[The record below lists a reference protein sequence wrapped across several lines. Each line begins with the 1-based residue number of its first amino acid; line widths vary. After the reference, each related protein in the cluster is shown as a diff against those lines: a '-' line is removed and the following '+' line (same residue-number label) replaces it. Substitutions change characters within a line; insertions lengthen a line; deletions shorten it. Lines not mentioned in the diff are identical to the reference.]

1 MSLAT
6 LRAGWVLRSALI
18 ALVAISDGALAYTA
32 PTGCT
37 DISQVPVTKNI
48 EFGAGIQAIFAQF
61 SVSPAVGCADCHTT
75 AGGPAG
81 GLNLDP
87 NDSDPFAVPPYASI
101 VNVSSGEVP
110 ELAYVVPNRPELSF
124 LFMKINCDNPP
135 HGQRMPLG
143 ALELFT
149 PEQQALIYDW
159 IAEGATVEP
168 TNSIFR
174 GTFDYRGFNQ

>member
-1 MSLAT
+1 MKVGT
-6 LRAGWVLRSALI
+6 LRAGRTIRSALF
-18 ALVAISDGALAYTA
+18 ALASISKGAPAYNP

-48 EFGAGIQAIFAQF
+48 EFGAGIEAIFVQF
-61 SVSPAVGCADCHTT
+61 SVSPAAGCADCHTT

-87 NDSDPFAVPPYASI
+87 SDSDPFAVPPYAGI
-101 VNVSSGEVP
+101 VNVSSDEVP
-110 ELAYVVPNRPELSF
+110 QLDYVVPNRPELSY

-135 HGQRMPLG
+135 HGERMPLG
-143 ALELFT
+143 EVELFT

-174 GTFDYRGFNQ
+174 GTFDHRGFDQ